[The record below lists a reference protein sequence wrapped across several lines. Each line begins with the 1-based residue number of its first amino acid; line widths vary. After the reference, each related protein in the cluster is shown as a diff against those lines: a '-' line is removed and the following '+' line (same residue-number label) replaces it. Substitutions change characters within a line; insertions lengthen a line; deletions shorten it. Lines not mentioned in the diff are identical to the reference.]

1 MLIST
6 EKRVDEATSER
17 WELTPEDGE
26 YPHQLLDLE
35 RPPKRLYGIGSREV
49 LSTRSLAV
57 IGARRATPYGI
68 AVAEMAGRIAA
79 ECGITVVSGGA
90 LGCDAAALRA
100 AQRAGGATIVVPS
113 WPSRRGERRQRV
125 RASPSATAS
134 SRH

>member
-6 EKRVDEATSER
+6 EKRVDEATSEQ

-68 AVAEMAGRIAA
+68 AVAEMAAA
-79 ECGITVVSGGA
+79 SRQN
-90 LGCDAAALRA
+90 AA
-100 AQRAGGATIVVPS
+100 
-113 WPSRRGERRQRV
+113 SRWSLAE
-125 RASPSATAS
+125 P
-134 SRH
+134 